1 MRRRNRT
8 PIDRR
13 NALKLGGAMG
23 GLGLFSF
30 GTALSKG
37 TDVVEAVIGPVVL
50 PPSPAT
56 TPFMESMPIAPI
68 ARPTALPFATLPD
81 PFAINVDGSTAFHAH
96 GPRIVPSGANYFL
109 IHQRQANHSYHPQL
123 PTNPQLRPNTIWGY
137 NGQTPGP
144 TLISHS
150 GKANLVRF
158 VNNLPLNPVDD
169 PLGIGTPISAVHH
182 HGGFQAPE
190 DDGYAV
196 DTFAV
201 GQSRDYLFPNVP
213 EEGLEQNEQATT
225 WYHDHAIDV
234 TAENVY
240 RGLSGLYINFDKL
253 DSYAGEVDP
262 NPLALKLPGRMRAL
276 ADGSVVR
283 DYDIPIVIQD
293 RRFDANGYLVYNSF
307 DHDGFLGDKFLAN
320 GKIQPFL
327 RVEARKYRFRFC
339 NGANARIFDF
349 FLSGN
354 RPFDYVIGTDSH
366 LLAAPLKGV
375 QNFRMVP
382 GERIDVVIDFGKYA
396 KGTEIFFENRL
407 VQTNGRKPDG
417 LTSVGTPIIKFIVG
431 DKPLDDPSRVPMS
444 LRPLQETVAMMLPHV
459 QVRRTFEFGRSK
471 GAWMINNR
479 FFDENRIDA
488 KPKRGEPEIWT
499 LKSGGGWVHPVHIHL
514 SSFFILTRDGKT
526 PPLLER
532 GRKDVVSIGADG
544 KDVTILIK
552 FNHYLGRYAFHCH
565 NIEHED
571 MRMMGQFEVVA

>member
-1 MRRRNRT
+1 LASGVAAF
-8 PIDRR
+8 DS
-13 NALKLGGAMG
+13 AAAQAKGAAPVKG
-23 GLGLFSF
+23 LAGSLGLPS
-30 GTALSKG
+30 
-37 TDVVEAVIGPVVL
+37 
-50 PPSPAT
+50 SPAT
-56 TPFMESMPIAPI
+56 TPFVEVLPVAPI
-68 ARPTALPFATLPD
+68 ARPAPLPFPTLPD
-81 PFAINVDGSTAFHAH
+81 PVAVNIDGSTAHHVH
-96 GPRIVPSGANYFL
+96 GPRSVPAGANYFL

-123 PTNPQLRPNTIWGY
+123 PLNSIWGY
-137 NGQTPGP
+137 NGHIPGP
-144 TLISHS
+144 TFISHS

-158 VNNLPLNPVDD
+158 VNYLPLNPASD

-190 DDGYAV
+190 DDGYPT

-201 GQSRDYLFPNVP
+201 GQSRDYLYPNLP
-213 EEGLEQNEQATT
+213 DDGLPQNEQSTT

-240 RGLSGLYINFDKL
+240 RGLSGFYLNFDQI

-262 NPLALKLPGRMRAL
+262 NPLALKLPGRMRYL
-276 ADGSVVR
+276 PDGSVVR

-293 RRFDANGYLVYNSF
+293 RQFDARGFLTYNSF

-320 GKIQPFL
+320 GKIQPYL
-327 RVEARKYRFRFC
+327 NVEARKYRFRFC

-354 RPFDYVIGTDSH
+354 RPFDYVIATDDH
-366 LLAAPLKGV
+366 LLEAPLKGV
-375 QNFRMVP
+375 QNFRLAP
-382 GERIDVVIDFGKYA
+382 GERVEVVIDFGNYA
-396 KGTEIFFENRL
+396 KGTVIHFENRL
-407 VQTNGRKPDG
+407 LQTDGRKPDG
-417 LTSVGTPIIKFIVG
+417 LTSIGTPIIKFIVG
-431 DKPLDDPSRVPMS
+431 DRPAADPSKVPLS
-444 LRPLQETVAMMLPHV
+444 LRPLQETVAMLLPKVKV
-459 QVRRTFEFGRSK
+459 QRTFEFGRLN
-471 GAWMINNR
+471 GAWVVNNR

-488 KPKRGEPEIWT
+488 KPRLGEPEIWT
-499 LKSGGGWVHPVHIHL
+499 LKAGGGWLHPVHIHL

-532 GRKDVVSIGADG
+532 GRKDVIRVGADE

-552 FNHYLGRYAFHCH
+552 FNHLGRYAFHCH